1 MSLRKARGFFFD
13 LQGTIHFGS
22 MHAVGGKSLKMTCK
36 LHKGE
41 RCVCWISNVVD
52 ERAGEPKLV
61 EWLSKG
67 IGESKD
73 FHQELALDLKKE
85 YGMRVRKTPEKR

>member
-1 MSLRKARGFFFD
+1 
-13 LQGTIHFGS
+13 
-22 MHAVGGKSLKMTCK
+22 MTCK